1 MKKEVIAEA
10 LSEVQD
16 QFIEEAAIE
25 PDAARIEKN
34 SFSPDGEDGPG
45 KDEKKDRKKQKKP
58 IVIPFPSGRWV
69 KAGIGVCAAIVL
81 CLTAAAIH
89 EPLKRR
95 SAAKTDYAVS
105 EDMDTGTGGYSGAY
119 SMKAENSAAFEDSYA
134 ADMDGEVPMM
144 EEAAEALYDSAPSAA
159 QSSADD
165 VSYREDGAGS
175 PGTEGQTESD
185 TEQKLVYSA
194 NLSLQTLSYEETA
207 KGIRDLVKKYKGIIE
222 SESESDSNWN
232 WYRSSDSD
240 PKMTL
245 YLTIRI
251 PTEHYEDFLAGLE
264 GSGRV
269 VSRNV
274 WVDNI
279 TRSYYDQKAVLK
291 GLELQEERL
300 LSMMEKA
307 ETIEDMIAVEAR
319 LTEVQTQLNQART
332 KLSGMDFDVAY
343 STVNLS
349 LEEVTRYVPQETSS
363 SFLDRLKETCI
374 DAGYTFLGALQSLLF
389 AFIYLL
395 PYAAALL
402 ILFLI
407 VRFLYRRAKA
417 RRQKK
422 NQ

>member
-25 PDAARIEKN
+25 PDAARTEKN
-34 SFSPDGEDGPG
+34 SYSPDGENGSE

-119 SMKAENSAAFEDSYA
+119 SMKAENSAAFEEPSA
-134 ADMDGEVPMM
+134 AQP
-144 EEAAEALYDSAPSAA
+144 AA
-159 QSSADD
+159 QSSAED
-165 VSYREDGAGS
+165 VSYREDGAGT

>member
-10 LSEVQD
+10 LIEVQH
-16 QFIEEAAIE
+16 QFIEEAAID
-25 PDAARIEKN
+25 PDAARTEKN
-34 SFSPDGEDGPG
+34 SYSPDGENGYE
-45 KDEKKDRKKQKKP
+45 KKEKKDRKKQKKP

-207 KGIRDLVKKYKGIIE
+207 KGIRDLV
-222 SESESDSNWN
+222 
-232 WYRSSDSD
+232 
-240 PKMTL
+240 
-245 YLTIRI
+245 
-251 PTEHYEDFLAGLE
+251 
-264 GSGRV
+264 
-269 VSRNV
+269 
-274 WVDNI
+274 
-279 TRSYYDQKAVLK
+279 
-291 GLELQEERL
+291 
-300 LSMMEKA
+300 
-307 ETIEDMIAVEAR
+307 
-319 LTEVQTQLNQART
+319 
-332 KLSGMDFDVAY
+332 
-343 STVNLS
+343 
-349 LEEVTRYVPQETSS
+349 
-363 SFLDRLKETCI
+363 
-374 DAGYTFLGALQSLLF
+374 
-389 AFIYLL
+389 
-395 PYAAALL
+395 
-402 ILFLI
+402 
-407 VRFLYRRAKA
+407 
-417 RRQKK
+417 
-422 NQ
+422 

>member
-1 MKKEVIAEA
+1 MSANHFCINCLSGLSPGSSVCPHCGFDSSAYDAPPHHLPPYTPLSGGRYVLGRSVGTGGFGITSLASDTRLGLPVAIKELFVSGKVRRENTHID
-10 LSEVQD
+10 LLD
-16 QFIEEAAIE
+16 
-25 PDAARIEKN
+25 KT
-34 SFSPDGEDGPG
+34 GPG
-45 KDEKKDRKKQKKP
+45 KRYYAQIKQRF
-58 IVIPFPSGRWV
+58 IQE
-69 KAGIGVCAAIVL
+69 AMVL
-81 CLTAAAIH
+81 
-89 EPLKRR
+89 
-95 SAAKTDYAVS
+95 
-105 EDMDTGTGGYSGAY
+105 
-119 SMKAENSAAFEDSYA
+119 AE
-134 ADMDGEVPMM
+134 M
-144 EEAAEALYDSAPSAA
+144 EEAAEALYDSAQPAA
-159 QSSADD
+159 QSSAED
-165 VSYREDGAGS
+165 VSYREDGAGT